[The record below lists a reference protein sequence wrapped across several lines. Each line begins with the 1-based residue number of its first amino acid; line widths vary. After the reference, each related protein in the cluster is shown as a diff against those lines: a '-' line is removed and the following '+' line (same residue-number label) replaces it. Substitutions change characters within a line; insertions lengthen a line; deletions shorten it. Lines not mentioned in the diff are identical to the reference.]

1 MVNSCIQHLFSPPP
15 LFLSLNSY
23 FSYFFCFTS
32 SCIILFAGAAAD
44 WKRAERVPPHPT
56 DLSPPHSPPRFLL
69 FSGAT
74 KEEEEQSEK
83 AKALKLIRIF
93 SPFFLCACFT
103 YTFLIRVF
111 CLPVSAIAEA
121 QKNSEGIGSASFVA
135 LVVVRSRASQT
146 FLLSP
151 PHRNK

>member
-1 MVNSCIQHLFSPPP
+1 MLRQIGNE
-15 LFLSLNSY
+15 LSAYLLIPQTY
-23 FSYFFCFTS
+23 LHHT
-32 SCIILFAGAAAD
+32 
-44 WKRAERVPPHPT
+44 P
-56 DLSPPHSPPRFLL
+56 PPRFLL

-121 QKNSEGIGSASFVA
+121 QKNSEGIGSASFVV